1 MPMIPAS
8 SYIIAGYKASS
19 EKNSLLPIIIIV
31 IMTIL
36 PVIITELQ
44 VLGRGRTIIYQSSL
58 FEL

>member
-8 SYIIAGYKASS
+8 SYIIAGYKRSS
-19 EKNSLLPIIIIV
+19 EKNTLLPIIII
-31 IMTIL
+31 IIF

-44 VLGRGRTIIYQSSL
+44 VLGRGRAIIYQSSL